1 MGIIP
6 PIWYNK
12 LWKGFTN
19 MALYR
24 LNEDYNTSS
33 AEALLEQFETF
44 VLCEDLQVEERDL
57 DSLNKQQKEQ
67 EEQLE
72 KYNKEITEKEAQMK
86 KLIDEKPKSWLERKL
101 ESFKAAI
108 ERFEEKHKLTKDNK
122 SKGIIKKILSVLTRI
137 VKWIN
142 DKLLQATRWV
152 GNKFFK
158 REEKLKAHEKKVNNL
173 DLNLKLDKANRD
185 NKASSLKS
193 TKNMIEKAKTN
204 KKGKTNDYIFT
215 GKETKEEF
223 DKMMSDK
230 NGRLVFK

>member
-1 MGIIP
+1 
-6 PIWYNK
+6 
-12 LWKGFTN
+12 